1 MSSVIVKAL
10 KKSFKNTIGLM
21 RDTIENADDKKWRQG
36 DHFIQVPAKLAYHNI
51 ECLDFYFRPDG
62 MEKFEWGKRF
72 GKSYWELSNEEQPAQ
87 SELIIYLDEITEQ
100 IFAHFDTL
108 NDEMLVEPFPS
119 NPEWTRIEQYLY
131 ALRHT
136 DHHQGSLAAVA
147 DLVGIPEAD
156 WDKWA

>member
-1 MSSVIVKAL
+1 MRKVIVNAL
-10 KKSFKNTIGLM
+10 KKSYRNTMGLV
-21 RDTIENADDKKWRQG
+21 RDTIQNADDEKWRRG
-36 DHFIQVPAKLAYHNI
+36 EHFIQVPAKLAYHNI

-62 MEKFEWGKRF
+62 MKQFEWGKRF
-72 GKSYWELSNEEQPAQ
+72 GRSYWQLSSEDQPTQ
-87 SELIIYLDEITEQ
+87 EELITYLDEITER
-100 IFAHFDTL
+100 IFTHFDAL
-108 NDEMLVEPFPS
+108 DDEMLVEPFPN

-156 WDKWA
+156 WDKWV

>member
-1 MSSVIVKAL
+1 MH
-10 KKSFKNTIGLM
+10 
-21 RDTIENADDKKWRQG
+21 DTIESADDEKWRQG

-62 MEKFEWGKRF
+62 AAKFVWGHRF
-72 GKSYWELSNEEQPAQ
+72 GKSYWELSNEEQPSQ

-100 IFAHFDTL
+100 IFAHFYALD
-108 NDEMLVEPFPS
+108 DAMLVKPFPN
-119 NPEWTRIEQYLY
+119 NPDWTRIEQYLY

-147 DLVGIPEAD
+147 DLVGIPSAD